1 MITIIAL
8 ILAFFLLP
16 APWNVVVPIVAAVV
30 DIAETALFLWWS
42 KRRRT
47 SVGIETLVGRRAVAV
62 SRLAPRGQVKLDGE
76 IWEARSDEPVDA
88 GAELVVR
95 RVDGLVLGVEPAGDP
110 S

>member
-1 MITIIAL
+1 
-8 ILAFFLLP
+8 
-16 APWNVVVPIVAAVV
+16 
-30 DIAETALFLWWS
+30 
-42 KRRRT
+42 
-47 SVGIETLVGRRAVAV
+47 V